1 MSQLEICGS
10 LKCLNPSHH
19 SYYENMSQNHSK
31 NELFFPLELLLSS
44 FFLMTHLSIQSP
56 QTGTKKQQEYL
67 TVREWKTSCRD
78 VREWSPQIPPL
89 IMHPPCSHRASMP
102 CLCKLTTSSLQQS
115 QQTCMGTYLSKIGDS
130 SYPQTRVSGAT
141 HIKGLRQVVNWTHF
155 M

>member
-10 LKCLNPSHH
+10 LKCLNPSQH
-19 SYYENMSQNHSK
+19 SYYQK
-31 NELFFPLELLLSS
+31 WIILSTGTF

-67 TVREWKTSCRD
+67 TVRGWKTSCRD
-78 VREWSPQIPPL
+78 VRECSAQIPPL

-102 CLCKLTTSSLQQS
+102 CLCRLTTSSLQQS

-130 SYPQTRVSGAT
+130 SYPQTRVSGST